1 MCERVLE
8 IVRLAEQG
16 PTGRALRDP
25 KELLAKIESE
35 RQELL
40 EAIAAGNVVGTLEEL
55 GDYYGYYESLARFN
69 DMKWAYDGDFFKLLK
84 KAVAVLQARYPR
96 LEAVAAY
103 QLAHKVAVAKYTERF
118 VRNKGRKD
126 KAAEYAAILAAGDNW
141 YRTVYQE
148 EPNV

>member
-1 MCERVLE
+1 MYERTFE

-25 KELLAKIESE
+25 MELLAKIEDE

-40 EAIAAGNVVGTLEEL
+40 EAITAGDVAGVLEEL
-55 GDYYGYYESLARFN
+55 GDYFGYYYGLAHFN
-69 DMKWAYDGDFFKLLK
+69 NMKWAYNADFFELLE
-84 KAVAVLQARYPR
+84 KAEAALRVRYPR
-96 LEAVAAY
+96 LEPVAAF

-126 KAAEYAAILAAGDNW
+126 KTAEYAAILAAADDW
-141 YRTVYQE
+141 YRKVYRE
-148 EPNV
+148 EPNA

>member
-8 IVRLAEQG
+8 IVRLAEHG

-40 EAIAAGNVVGTLEEL
+40 EAIATGNVAGTLEEL
-55 GDYYGYYESLARFN
+55 GDCFGYYEGLLIFN
-69 DMKWAYDGDFFKLLK
+69 RLKWANDDDSFELLK
-84 KAVAVLQARYPR
+84 KATAVLRARYPR
-96 LEAVAAY
+96 LDAVAAY
-103 QLAHKVAVAKYTERF
+103 QLAHKVAVAKYNERF
-118 VRNKGRKD
+118 VRNGGRKNE
-126 KAAEYAAILAAGDNW
+126 AAEYMAILAAGDDW

-148 EPNV
+148 EPKV